1 MCDFLLSRAALQASS
16 RISAAGSR
24 VPANRHDDLPAT
36 ALLLHTTSNS
46 SA

>member
-1 MCDFLLSRAALQASS
+1 MCDFLLSRAALQEIS

-24 VPANRHDDLPAT
+24 VPANSHDDLPAT